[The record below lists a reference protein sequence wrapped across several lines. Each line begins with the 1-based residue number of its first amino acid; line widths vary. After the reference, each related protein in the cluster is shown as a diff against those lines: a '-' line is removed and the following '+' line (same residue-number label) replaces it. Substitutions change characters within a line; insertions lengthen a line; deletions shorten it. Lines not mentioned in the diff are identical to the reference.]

1 MAKILHIML
10 TGPVTDGWSYQDNLL
25 TKYQRRLGHE
35 VTMITSQWI
44 WGEDG
49 KLAKCRKTD
58 YRNENDVKVIRLPI
72 HGKDRW
78 GRKFK
83 TFEGLYEKMLA
94 EEPDILFVHNVSF
107 LDMDVVVNYI
117 RYRRKLEKNIMP
129 SEKSSKETARDT
141 SKKRSQTTLQVYVDN
156 HSDFSNSGGNWISR
170 NVLHK
175 ILWKSKAK
183 KIEPYT
189 TKFYGVMP
197 ARVEWLSRMYGIP
210 EHKCELLVMGADDDG
225 ITKAIEYNAAKRIR
239 EQYHIAEDDF
249 LIVTGG
255 KIDRAK
261 RQTLLLMEAVRN
273 IAEKQGDMQKEA
285 ALNKA
290 SEISEIRESDSAGN
304 IAASD
309 SAGNTASGNAA
320 KGITKNV
327 RLLVFGSVAGELKDE
342 LEKLADGNIVQYTG
356 WIAAEESYD
365 YFSAADL
372 VVFPGRHSVYWEQV
386 VGMGIPMLCKYWEG
400 TTHVDIGGNVR
411 FLTEDNVSCIENSL
425 LELLKEDGKEYLE
438 MKAAA
443 NSERKKE
450 FSYLQ
455 IAQKCIEQTFY

>member
-83 TFEGLYEKMLA
+83 TFEGLYEKMAA
-94 EEPDILFVHNVSF
+94 EEPDILFVHNVCF
-107 LDMDVVVNYI
+107 PDMDVVVDYI
-117 RYRRKLEKNIMP
+117 RSRRKQEKN
-129 SEKSSKETARDT
+129 EKPLSQSSQIPLR
-141 SKKRSQTTLQVYVDN
+141 VYVDN
-156 HSDFSNSGGNWISR
+156 HSDFSNSGTNWISR
-170 NVLHK
+170 NILHK
-175 ILWKSKAK
+175 ILWKRKAK

-197 ARVEWLSRMYGIP
+197 ARVEWLVEMYGLP
-210 EHKCELLVMGADDDG
+210 KDKCELLVMGADDDG
-225 ITKAIEYNAAKRIR
+225 ITKAIESNAGKRIR
-239 EQYHIAEDDF
+239 EQYNIAEDDF

-273 IAEKQGDMQKEA
+273 IAEKQEDMQKEA
-285 ALNKA
+285 ASNKA
-290 SEISEIRESDSAGN
+290 SEISGIRESDLAGN
-304 IAASD
+304 KAASD
-309 SAGNTASGNAA
+309 TAKRIS
-320 KGITKNV
+320 KKI
-327 RLLVFGSVAGELKDE
+327 RLLVFGSVAGELGDE
-342 LEKLADGNIVQYTG
+342 LEKLADGNIVQYIG

-411 FLTEDNVSCIENSL
+411 FLTEDSVSCIESSL
-425 LELLKEDGKEYLE
+425 LELLDDGGKEYRK

-443 NSERKKE
+443 NSDRKKE

-455 IAQKCIEQTFY
+455 IARNCIEPSFH